1 MQKVHNGWRKGRE
14 QTLNVNKQMIKGS
27 TETLILTLLQD
38 KPLYGYELI
47 KELHRQSD
55 GVFNLKEGTL
65 YPILH
70 AMEIEGWVESYW
82 QEVEG
87 RKRKYYSISKEGIQ
101 ALDHK
106 KAEWRLFRRA
116 VDRVLGEGGLT

>member
-1 MQKVHNGWRKGRE
+1 MQ
-14 QTLNVNKQMIKGS
+14 VNKQMIKGS
-27 TETLILTLLQD
+27 TETLILNLLQER
-38 KPLYGYELI
+38 PLYGYELI
-47 KELHRQSD
+47 KELHRQSE

-82 QEVEG
+82 MEVEG
-87 RKRKYYSISKEGIQ
+87 RKRKYYSIRDKGME
-101 ALDHK
+101 ALQSK
-106 KAEWRLFRRA
+106 KAEWNLFRRA